1 MTNEKEA
8 PEWWRAYTQL
18 LHFADGSV
26 EVNVHEKDI
35 PKIVAEA
42 ERKGEMKALENI
54 RDLLETEAK
63 DRGDAGIWFVI
74 SKIERL
80 LTSLKTP

>member
-1 MTNEKEA
+1 MTNEK
-8 PEWWRAYTQL
+8 WWMENKNQINLLTQIRTVEQDVL
-18 LHFADGSV
+18 LD
-26 EVNVHEKDI
+26 DI
-35 PKIVAEA
+35 IPDIVAEA